1 MDWRAPFLLDG
12 EVMIV
17 REHGGR
23 LRSIIGYPVDA
34 IQKAIRGAHSG
45 LPV

>member
-1 MDWRAPFLLDG
+1 MDWRASYRFDG